1 MTQCSCQYDSKL
13 NELNKDLLKLQD
25 EFDRVSREYE
35 AAGEYAPVIQTNC
48 AISLNSLSMLIKDQE
63 KMIIAHKDSKVTV
76 RQFNYTLETLETG
89 FRLTS
94 VDYPICT
101 VFGENVTEGE
111 RKLAGAIRLY
121 ILHHRDTRGDYVEPQ
136 SVLVKVESYTNNERI
151 RRRTV

>member
-1 MTQCSCQYDSKL
+1 MPQCTCHDGKL
-13 NELNKDLLKLQD
+13 DGLHKDLIKLQN
-25 EFDRVSREYE
+25 EYVRVHKEYE
-35 AAGEYAPVIQTNC
+35 AAGEDAPVIQTNC

-63 KMIIAHKDSKVTV
+63 KLIADYNYSKVKV

-111 RKLAGAIRLY
+111 RKLAGAIWLY

-136 SVLVKVESYTNNERI
+136 SVLVEVESYTNNERI